1 MEAQACSWGQGF
13 SLIDW
18 LLEWIC
24 AKNPLAETTELL
36 LKIKSLSGLSPKGLF
51 YVIIIII
58 IIIVIITIILKKYQR
73 LAHSVAVSPS
83 VTHAP
88 ILQSHLKASLVTQLA
103 TSRFELSDD
112 YWRKRSIHICFW
124 ASGESLVLQ
133 SGGLAFGSQH
143 HRLLALQIPLYSS
156 SCTWKAGSSCA
167 RCTTWNRVQHLSAQ
181 TTWPIWRVQ
190 RDSDT
195 ELGNSQIRRPGVKKN
210 RQAEH
215 E

>member
-18 LLEWIC
+18 PLEWIC
-24 AKNPLAETTELL
+24 AKNSLAETTELL

-51 YVIIIII
+51 YIIII

-88 ILQSHLKASLVTQLA
+88 VLQSHLKASLVTQLA

-112 YWRKRSIHICFW
+112 YWRKDPSTS
-124 ASGESLVLQ
+124 ASENQVKALFYSQVALH
-133 SGGLAFGSQH
+133 LAHSTIAF
-143 HRLLALQIPLYSS
+143 
-156 SCTWKAGSSCA
+156 
-167 RCTTWNRVQHLSAQ
+167 
-181 TTWPIWRVQ
+181 
-190 RDSDT
+190 
-195 ELGNSQIRRPGVKKN
+195 
-210 RQAEH
+210 
-215 E
+215 